1 MYLIPNCLLSSVAML
16 QAYFGKSRLT
26 KSKISDLFKLCL
38 THCSRSAFNSSSS
51 FQLLLAILAINIQ
64 LTTVLPLFH
73 FWNSDNFRFDSAGP
87 RAPNSFYSFFR
98 DDSAGPRA
106 ELILIF
112 FFVMITVGQG
122 SKIKNK
128 NCFTELQSKITITF
142 EIEIHLNLQSKIK
155 IKDI

>member
-1 MYLIPNCLLSSVAML
+1 MYLIPNCRSLLSSVATL
-16 QAYFGKSRLT
+16 QAYSGKSRLT

-51 FQLLLAILAINIQ
+51 FQLLLAILAIK
-64 LTTVLPLFH
+64 LTTVLPLFR

-87 RAPNSFYSFFR
+87 RAPNSFYIIFR

-106 ELILIF
+106 ELILI

-142 EIEIHLNLQSKIK
+142 EIEILLNLQSKIK